1 MYVQKTVPTL
11 KAGVKLS
18 DIVAEQATSSRS
30 WPRSS
35 GTRSLSIL
43 TFHQR
48 CVDLRFV
55 MLHKHLMPCLSKV
68 MGSIFF
74 FKLCFLC
81 CDNQL
86 AEYSPEEA
94 YRVLR
99 RAGTFFEYELGPE
112 ANKEIRD
119 SQIGSIRE
127 FPLLWR
133 FLGLE
138 GGSS

>member
-1 MYVQKTVPTL
+1 SSSLYARSLTLCHWQDICKQLHANCDLTKCESLVIKGDAEKQAILGSRTIKRKHKKTSVYVQKTVPTL

-35 GTRSLSIL
+35 GARSLSIL

-68 MGSIFF
+68 MG
-74 FKLCFLC
+74 
-81 CDNQL
+81 
-86 AEYSPEEA
+86 
-94 YRVLR
+94 
-99 RAGTFFEYELGPE
+99 
-112 ANKEIRD
+112 
-119 SQIGSIRE
+119 
-127 FPLLWR
+127 
-133 FLGLE
+133 
-138 GGSS
+138 